1 MRKEWNLIVKKFII
15 IAKNPKF
22 KYEYSKIGLFDKKTI
37 TESELKNPLI
47 QALLQK
53 GLISVFDYHETKIL
67 NNKKIKKLVEEVTKE
82 KSVEEVNKEENHTDF
97 ISEEA

>member
-1 MRKEWNLIVKKFII
+1 MKKFII

-22 KYEYSKIGLFDKKTI
+22 KYEYSKIGLLDKKTI

-67 NNKKIKKLVEEVTKE
+67 NNKKIKKLVEEV
-82 KSVEEVNKEENHTDF
+82 NKEENHTDF

>member
-1 MRKEWNLIVKKFII
+1 MKKFII

-22 KYEYSKIGLFDKKTI
+22 KYEYSKIGLLDKKTI

>member
-22 KYEYSKIGLFDKKTI
+22 KYEYSKIGLLDKKTI

-67 NNKKIKKLVEEVTKE
+67 NNRKIK